1 MIAHDTPLGQ
11 EVLAFEQA
19 RQAAL
24 VSGDPAALDAVLH
37 DDLIHIH
44 SSGMA
49 HTKAELI
56 AHVRKMGGFVA
67 IERGALELRRAGD
80 AVVITGPTLNTVRR
94 MDTGDVATLDAFG
107 SVVIVEGAKGW
118 QVVLSQITVIK
129 RSTS

>member
-1 MIAHDTPLGQ
+1 MIDHNSSLGR

-24 VSGDPAALDAVLH
+24 VSGEPASLDAVLH

-49 HTKAELI
+49 HTKAAFI

-67 IERGALELRRAGD
+67 IQRGELELRRAGD

-94 MDTGDVATLDAFG
+94 MDTGGVATLDAFG
-107 SVVIVEGAKGW
+107 SVVIVKGPKGW